1 MLIQLIQDEAQFRA
15 RRETCHDASHSVCM
29 EYFCQQRERQEV
41 GGEAR
46 EQTSTRTEMNSLSKL
61 YTSLLLRIV
70 LLAS

>member
-1 MLIQLIQDEAQFRA
+1 
-15 RRETCHDASHSVCM
+15 M